1 MLLLLFL
8 LWIIPSFPIWS
19 ASKITFADLFGA
31 NVCSCVL
38 HGVSM
43 FWFRSWVFLSVCF
56 RLLMYFFPLSV
67 FSCVCVWFSCF
78 FLFFPVFFVVS
89 VVLVIFFINVCFQRT
104 NLQFPN
110 FRGPRYHVTTF
121 IPQIG
126 RSWKVFPQDFDNSLP
141 RIPCHMNPP
150 WWLIA
155 IATHINRHVSPL
167 NSSFLLGK
175 SSFFRVTLFPKVKSH

>member
-1 MLLLLFL
+1 MAF
-8 LWIIPSFPIWS
+8 F
-19 ASKITFADLFGA
+19 
-31 NVCSCVL
+31 
-38 HGVSM
+38 M
-43 FWFRSWVFLSVCF
+43 VFLCF
-56 RLLMYFFPLSV
+56 GFVPGCSSPSAFVSLCIFFHCL
-67 FSCVCVWFSCF
+67 FFHVCVWFSCF
-78 FLFFPVFFVVS
+78 FLFFRVVFFC
-89 VVLVIFFINVCFQRT
+89 CFGCFSYILHQCMFSKNKSPVPQLSRST
-104 NLQFPN
+104 L
-110 FRGPRYHVTTF
+110 RCVTTF

-155 IATHINRHVSPL
+155 IATHMNRHVSPL